1 MTGID
6 RRYVP
11 RTGTAVGR
19 RVFLN
24 RLGGTVFGVVVV
36 STLPACSGAGEVTG
50 ADRASRTG
58 SSGAGATAA
67 SPASPAATEAA
78 VDWRRVDFGFVSA
91 YILVRDGEA
100 AIVDTGVAGGEGDIE
115 EALTELGMVWTDVGH
130 VIITH
135 RHPDHA
141 GSVPA
146 VLERTPDATAYAGP
160 GDAEAIDAPGTVRV
174 VDDGDTVFDLRI
186 IATPGHTAGHISVLD
201 DSGGLLVAGDALTGG
216 DDGTVAGPDPQY
228 TEDLAQ
234 AYESVRKLA
243 GLRFGTVVFGHGEP
257 VSHDADAAVANLAE
271 RLSPAPS
278 PPAQLS
284 PDDAPTASSP
294 PAA

>member
-1 MTGID
+1 MTVID

-11 RTGTAVGR
+11 RTGPAVGR
-19 RVFLN
+19 RAFLN
-24 RLGGTVFGVVVV
+24 RLGRTAFGVVVV
-36 STLPACSGAGEVTG
+36 STLPACSGAGEVTS
-50 ADRASRTG
+50 ADRASPAA
-58 SSGAGATAA
+58 SSGSPATAA
-67 SPASPAATEAA
+67 SAAAAGAA

-91 YILVRDGEA
+91 YILVRDGQV

-141 GSVPA
+141 GSAAA

-160 GDAEAIDAPGTVRV
+160 GDAEAIDVPGPVRV
-174 VDDGDTVFDLRI
+174 VDDGDTVFGLRI

-201 DSGGLLVAGDALTGG
+201 DPGGLLVAGDALTGA
-216 DDGTVAGPDPQY
+216 DDGTVSGPDPQY
-228 TEDLAQ
+228 TDDLEQAQ
-234 AYESVRKLA
+234 KSVRKLA

-257 VSHDADAAVANLAE
+257 VSHAADAAVAAVAA

-278 PPAQLS
+278 PRA
-284 PDDAPTASSP
+284 
-294 PAA
+294 